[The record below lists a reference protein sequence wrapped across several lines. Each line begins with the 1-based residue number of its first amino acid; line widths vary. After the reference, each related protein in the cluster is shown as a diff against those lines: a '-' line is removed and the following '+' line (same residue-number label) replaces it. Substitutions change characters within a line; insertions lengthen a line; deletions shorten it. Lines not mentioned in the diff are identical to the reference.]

1 MALITIKEFFSLRE
15 MFMGLDEDFELA
27 LENYKNLDFDDKD
40 ILDLLFTKSLLFDKR
55 ARFLTAIG
63 KAYHGSKLLIGK
75 NINYTVKNAGDY
87 AIYKEISRKI
97 LYAEK

>member
-1 MALITIKEFFSLRE
+1 MAKITVEEFFSLRE
-15 MFMGLDEDFELA
+15 MFMGLEEDFQLA

-63 KAYHGSKLLIGK
+63 KTHIKKLLVNK
-75 NINYTVKNAGDY
+75 DINTTIKDAGDY
-87 AIYKEISRKI
+87 VVYKKILLKI
-97 LYAEK
+97 LYPEK